1 LFALRIADG
10 YEHPLKAMK
19 QILFLA
25 LLAIL
30 FAACKKNPTSQP
42 PTSSEL
48 KSKMIGKW
56 NIDTVS
62 TIFRDST
69 GTVIAGAGKDYPG
82 SPGNNFKFNA
92 DNTYAESV
100 IGNDGDFGSGNF
112 VLKADTGFTLVNA
125 GYPNGPY
132 RDCKVGSISAHAFV
146 FSHQRPTLFNGVTP
160 GFIEIVFKLSR

>member
-1 LFALRIADG
+1 MLINATILR
-10 YEHPLKAMK
+10 KTMK

-25 LLAIL
+25 LAAIL
-30 FAACKKNPTSQP
+30 FAACKNNPIDQP
-42 PTSSEL
+42 ISPPGL
-48 KSKMIGKW
+48 KAEMIGKW
-56 NIDTVS
+56 NMDTVS

-100 IGNDGDFGSGNF
+100 IGNDGDFGSGSF
-112 VLKADTGFTLVNA
+112 ILKADTGFTLVNT

-132 RDCKVGSISAHAFV
+132 RDCKVSSISAHAFV
-146 FSHQRPTLFNGVTP
+146 FSHQRPTRFNGVTP